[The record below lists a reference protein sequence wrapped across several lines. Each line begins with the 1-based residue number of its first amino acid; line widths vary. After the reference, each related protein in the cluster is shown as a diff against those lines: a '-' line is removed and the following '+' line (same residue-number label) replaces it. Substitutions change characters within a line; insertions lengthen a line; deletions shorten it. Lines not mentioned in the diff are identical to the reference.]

1 MTTQKSKKIALVTGG
16 SRGIGAAISLEL
28 ASPDFLVIVNYNH
41 SKSHADLIVDAIIK
55 KGGEAIAVQANIA
68 DENQC
73 KKMFEEIEK
82 SVGSVDVVI
91 NNAGITRDKSFR
103 KMELSEWNEVIN
115 TNLSSAFNTCK
126 LALSSMI
133 ENKYGRIINI
143 SSVIGQSGGFG
154 QTNYAAAKSGLIGF
168 SKSLAIETAKYGITV
183 NSICPGFIGTE
194 MVAAMPEDVLK
205 SIVSKIPVNRLG
217 DPSEI
222 AKGVKFLIE
231 SAYITG
237 QSLNI
242 NGGLYMM

>member
-28 ASPDFLVIVNYNH
+28 ASPDFLVIVNYNN

-68 DENQC
+68 EENEC
-73 KKMFEEIEK
+73 KKMFEEIEQ
-82 SVGSVDVVI
+82 SVGSVDVLI

-126 LALSSMI
+126 LALPSMI

-143 SSVIGQSGGFG
+143 
-154 QTNYAAAKSGLIGF
+154 NNL
-168 SKSLAIETAKYGITV
+168 
-183 NSICPGFIGTE
+183 
-194 MVAAMPEDVLK
+194 
-205 SIVSKIPVNRLG
+205 
-217 DPSEI
+217 
-222 AKGVKFLIE
+222 
-231 SAYITG
+231 
-237 QSLNI
+237 
-242 NGGLYMM
+242 

>member
-28 ASPDFLVIVNYNH
+28 ASPDFLVIVNYNN

-82 SVGSVDVVI
+82 SVGSVDVLI

-115 TNLSSAFNTCK
+115 TNFL
-126 LALSSMI
+126 
-133 ENKYGRIINI
+133 
-143 SSVIGQSGGFG
+143 FG
-154 QTNYAAAKSGLIGF
+154 NF
-168 SKSLAIETAKYGITV
+168 E
-183 NSICPGFIGTE
+183 F
-194 MVAAMPEDVLK
+194 
-205 SIVSKIPVNRLG
+205 
-217 DPSEI
+217 
-222 AKGVKFLIE
+222 
-231 SAYITG
+231 
-237 QSLNI
+237 
-242 NGGLYMM
+242 